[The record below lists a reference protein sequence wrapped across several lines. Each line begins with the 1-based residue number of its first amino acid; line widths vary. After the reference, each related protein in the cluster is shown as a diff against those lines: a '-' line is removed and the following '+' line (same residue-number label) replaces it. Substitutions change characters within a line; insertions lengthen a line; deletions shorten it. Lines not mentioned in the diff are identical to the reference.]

1 MCCHNNIL
9 PSTITRLHHCN
20 SSSSSS
26 SSNSSSAYKPPP
38 AEWLTT
44 HNTFTTK
51 QKPLPGCTSFESDA
65 PPIAVGHTLG
75 PRTVGGWRQQ
85 QVHAVEGSVSGSGSS
100 TPGKKEGDWV
110 LTSVRPD
117 CAAIA
122 IPHCLF
128 SKLYPHQ
135 KQGIAWMWGLHEGTF
150 LERFFHSRQL
160 LRSSVRVCYRIA
172 AAAAPAY

>member
-65 PPIAVGHTLG
+65 PPVAVEHTLG
-75 PRTVGGWRQQ
+75 PKSVGGWRQQ
-85 QVHAVEGSVSGSGSS
+85 QLQAAEGSLSS
-100 TPGKKEGDWV
+100 SSKPGKKEGDWV

-150 LERFFHSRQL
+150 FDVLFVCAHGCGCCCGCCCGCAVEC
-160 LRSSVRVCYRIA
+160 RV
-172 AAAAPAY
+172 

>member
-1 MCCHNNIL
+1 MYIHSIPTLNAAL
-9 PSTITRLHHCN
+9 HTSSTN

-26 SSNSSSAYKPPP
+26 SSTYKPPP

-44 HNTFTTK
+44 YNAFTTK
-51 QKPLPGCTSFESDA
+51 QKPLPGDKSSESDA
-65 PPIAVGHTLG
+65 PPVAVGHTLG
-75 PRTVGGWRQQ
+75 PKTVGGWRQQ
-85 QVHAVEGSVSGSGSS
+85 QLQAGEGSVSGSGSS
-100 TPGKKEGDWV
+100 KLGKKEGDWV

-150 LERFFHSRQL
+150 FKGFFHS
-160 LRSSVRVCYRIA
+160 
-172 AAAAPAY
+172 